1 VVAQLEAIV
10 RRYPWQ
16 WFQFA
21 PFWPEPE
28 VAAREADE
36 EASVVSQRGIE

>member
-1 VVAQLEAIV
+1 VTRQLEAIV

-21 PFWPEPE
+21 RFWPDEAVAAAADDAL
-28 VAAREADE
+28 VAAR
-36 EASVVSQRGIE
+36 SPQ